1 MAAGNTYVPISTNTL
16 ASATASVTLSSIPG
30 TYTDLVLIVS
40 GANGGN
46 NFYMKING
54 SSSSLY
60 STTYF
65 EGDGSTASSGRF
77 DTAALGGNGMLVIR
91 GALFSATNTNI
102 TTCLINI
109 MNYSNTTTFK
119 SVISRGGVASNS
131 VGASANL
138 FQSTAAI
145 TQLEC
150 YPFAANWAI
159 GTTFNLYGIKAA

>member
-1 MAAGNTYVPISTNTL
+1 MAAGNTYESISTNTL
-16 ASATASVTLSSIPG
+16 GSATASVTLSSIPG

-46 NFYMKING
+46 NFYIKPNAD
-54 SSSSLY
+54 SNSRY
-60 STTYF
+60 SVTYL

-77 DTAALGGNGMLVIR
+77 NTAALGGNGMLIR

-102 TTCLINI
+102 TTCIINI

-119 SVISRGGVASNS
+119 TVISRGGTAAAST
-131 VGASANL
+131 GALVNL
-138 FQSTAAI
+138 YQSTAAI